1 MRQKKFDV
9 KLACNFSNESTI
21 SSRGIIRTAK
31 KKEKGV
37 IV

>member
-1 MRQKKFDV
+1 MRQEKFDV
-9 KLACNFSNESTI
+9 KLACNLSNESTI
-21 SSRGIIRTAK
+21 SSRGTKRIAK